1 MSLKH
6 QESDKGIIEHYSQPD
21 LHRSPPDMASGIFHT
36 FVKSATIFD
45 KSQGGYILEKYR
57 LLILLSLGEKGIN
70 QSSSKFIF
78 PKHWR
83 LAQV

>member
-21 LHRSPPDMASGIFHT
+21 LHRFPPDLASGIFHT

-57 LLILLSLGEKGIN
+57 LLILLSLGEKGMNHPASLYSQNIGD
-70 QSSSKFIF
+70 F
-78 PKHWR
+78 H
-83 LAQV
+83 

>member
-6 QESDKGIIEHYSQPD
+6 QESAKGIIEHYSQPD
-21 LHRSPPDMASGIFHT
+21 LHRFPPDLASGIFHT

-57 LLILLSLGEKGIN
+57 LLILLSLGEKGMNHPASLYSQNIGD
-70 QSSSKFIF
+70 F
-78 PKHWR
+78 H
-83 LAQV
+83 